1 MESLALLATILLSFI
16 VFSGPLALVL
26 TSRWAKRLSDSK
38 YFLVLRRSFLASL
51 NILGMLLSLSVI
63 VVGVP
68 LALKFIAAI
77 SIVTHVW
84 SINREYEFFSHLLT
98 RDPNGP
104 EGQY

>member
-1 MESLALLATILLSFI
+1 
-16 VFSGPLALVL
+16 
-26 TSRWAKRLSDSK
+26 
-38 YFLVLRRSFLASL
+38 
-51 NILGMLLSLSVI
+51 MLLSLSVI